1 MKRNKERMKKV
12 AKMGQREKTSSVMD
26 VMGMESE
33 MIVDRSSFVATLRSE
48 DEGLDVIHLSD
59 AIVCSGAWHVKPI

>member
-12 AKMGQREKTSSVMD
+12 AKMGQREKTSSVME
-26 VMGMESE
+26 MESE

-59 AIVCSGAWHVKPI
+59 AIVCSGAWHIKPI

>member
-12 AKMGQREKTSSVMD
+12 AKMGQREKTSSVME
-26 VMGMESE
+26 MESE